1 MKIIAKTE
9 HGVHIRLSKSN
20 VLALLHKADNPDSA
34 KTLVKD
40 TDNGTLIVSVEGDD
54 EHYANALRG
63 EMSPETEAFIA
74 QHNPPKVT
82 H

>member
-9 HGVHIRLSKSN
+9 SGIHIRLSKTN
-20 VLALLHKADNPDSA
+20 VLALLHKVDNPDSN
-34 KTLVKD
+34 KTLIKD
-40 TDNGTLIVSVEGDD
+40 CGGDTLIVSVEDD
-54 EHYANALRG
+54 DQHYVNGIRG

-74 QHNPPKVT
+74 QHNPPKKI

>member
-9 HGVHIRLSKSN
+9 HGIHIRLSKSN
-20 VLALLHKADNPDSA
+20 VLALLHKVDNPNSA

-40 TDNGTLIVSVEGDD
+40 VGDTTLIVSVEDD
-54 EHYANALRG
+54 DQHYANDIRG